1 MTKLTDKRENFVQGL
16 IKGMSQR
23 NAYKNA
29 YNCENMKDETIDK
42 RASELFK
49 IGVVRGRYDEL
60 HNKVIAKAE
69 QEGLMTAT
77 ELLKLLN
84 ELILRNLKK
93 DDKTAL
99 DGIKTLGKNLNTFT
113 DKIEHSGNIEST
125 IIIEISE
132 EDD

>member
-1 MTKLTDKRENFVQGL
+1 MVRLTDKQENFVQGL

-23 NAYKNA
+23 EAYKNA
-29 YNCENMKDETIDK
+29 YNCKNMKDETIDK

-49 IGVVRGRYDEL
+49 NGAVRGRYDEL
-60 HNKVIAKAE
+60 HNKVIAKGE
-69 QEGLMTAT
+69 REGLMTAT
-77 ELLKLLN
+77 ELLRLLN
-84 ELILRNLKK
+84 ELIVRNLKK

-113 DKIEHSGNIEST
+113 EKIEHSGKIDST
-125 IIIEISE
+125 ILIEIGE